1 MATLL
6 KEKLATKIPGF
17 RDRLKALATTHG
29 DLSLGQIPLS
39 AAIGGM
45 RGLKSMLCDT
55 SHLDP
60 DEGIR
65 FRGHTI
71 SEVRKRLPR
80 PEGGEYPWPIGLWA
94 LLLTGEFPSKAIVL
108 DLEDELRRR
117 MPLPQYVMDVIKALP
132 VDTHPMTQF
141 SAGILALHRE
151 SDFARR
157 HDAGMRKEDYWD
169 PTYEDSLTLL
179 AKLPAIAAYIY
190 RRVFR
195 SDIHIRPELDRD
207 WAGNLAH
214 MMGVEDPEFTE
225 LMRLYLLIHS
235 DHEGGN
241 VSAHTSML
249 VGSALSSVYYS
260 VSAGMN
266 GLAGPL
272 HGLANQEC
280 LRWIVGLM
288 RTFDGVPTKE
298 QVRDFAW
305 DTLEQGK
312 VIPGYGHAVLRKT
325 DPRYMAQRRFAQ
337 RHFPDDPVFQT
348 VSNVYEVVPQV
359 LRKHGKAK
367 NPWPNV
373 DAHSGALLTHYGV
386 RESEFYTVLF
396 GVSRAMGLTAHAVL
410 NRAMYLPL
418 ERPKSV
424 TLDWLETYTKENG

>member
-6 KEKLATKIPGF
+6 KEKLASKIPAW
-17 RDRLKALATTHG
+17 RDRLRELRSSHG
-29 DLSLGQIPLS
+29 EVSLGSIPL
-39 AAIGGM
+39 AATVGGM

-65 FRGHTI
+65 FRGYTI
-71 SEVRKRLPR
+71 PEVVELLPK
-80 PEGGEYPWPIGLWA
+80 PEGGEYPWPSGLWA
-94 LLLTGEFPSKAIVL
+94 LLLTDEIPSKAIVL

-117 MPLPQYVMDVIKALP
+117 RPLPQYVKDVVKALP

-157 HDAGMRKEDYWD
+157 YDAGMQKRDYWD
-169 PTYEDSLTLL
+169 PTFEDSLTLL
-179 AKLPAIAAYIY
+179 ARLPAIAAYIF

-195 SDIHIRPELDRD
+195 SDIHIDTNRERD
-207 WAGNLAH
+207 WAGNLAY
-214 MMGVEDPEFTE
+214 MLGVEEPLFTE

-241 VSAHTSML
+241 VSAHASAL

-288 RTFDGVPTKE
+288 RTFDGVPTKD

-305 DTLEQGK
+305 DTLKKGK

-325 DPRYMAQRRFAQ
+325 DPRYMAQRDFALK
-337 RHFPDDPVFQT
+337 HLPDDPIFRT
-348 VSNVYEVVPQV
+348 VSNVYEVVPDV
-359 LRKHGKAK
+359 LREHGKAQ

-373 DAHSGALLTHYGV
+373 DAHSGALLTHFGV
-386 RESEFYTVLF
+386 RDSKFYTVLF

-410 NRAMYLPL
+410 NRALGLPL

-424 TLDWLETYTKENG
+424 TLGWLETYVRENG